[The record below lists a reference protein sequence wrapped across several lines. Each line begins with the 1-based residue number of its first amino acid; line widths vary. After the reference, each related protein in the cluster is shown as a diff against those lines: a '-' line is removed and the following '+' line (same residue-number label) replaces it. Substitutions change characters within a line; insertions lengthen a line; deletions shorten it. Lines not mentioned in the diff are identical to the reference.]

1 MHEIIELINYYFRP
15 ILVVIG
21 ALVGLLLALKKF
33 GYKISFR
40 YTYSV
45 GHFTEKYI
53 SNVVLTNHKD
63 KNISIWA
70 IYAVL
75 DKDLVLTLSKFDPPL
90 NLKPYETM
98 GIKLPKYSSLYVG
111 TDKYEPKFYSELMEI
126 LVDVGEKNVK
136 CEAIEKRDNTDCYK
150 KIQKSIDTFGGHV
163 LNHHVAYV
171 MQYELQG
178 KTNTAFISNSGMIG
192 NEWDFPHIRIENK
205 EVNSDTIKSV
215 LIEYELNKVFSSIIC
230 YSVGEHG
237 AKFEFEMHNENTS

>member
-1 MHEIIELINYYFRP
+1 MNEIIEHINYYFRP
-15 ILVVIG
+15 ILVVVG
-21 ALVGLLLALKKF
+21 ALVGLLLASKKL

-63 KNISIWA
+63 KNIGIWA

-75 DKDLVLTLSKFDPPL
+75 DKDLVLKLSEFDPPL

-98 GIKLPKYSSLYVG
+98 GIVLPKYSSLYIG
-111 TDKYEPKFYSELMEI
+111 ADKYEPKFYSEMMEI
-126 LVDVGEKNVK
+126 LVDVGDKNVK
-136 CEAIEKRDNTDCYK
+136 CEAIEKIDNTSCYK
-150 KIQKSIDTFGGHV
+150 KIQKSIDKFDGHV
-163 LNHHVAYV
+163 LNHNVAYI

-178 KTNTAFISNSGMIG
+178 KIRTAFISKSGMIG
-192 NEWDFPHIRIENK
+192 NEWDFPHIRIENE
-205 EVNSDTIKSV
+205 EVNPKTIKNV
-215 LIEYELNKVFSSIIC
+215 LTEFELNQIYSSIIC

-237 AKFEFEMHNENTS
+237 LEFEFEMHSERKS